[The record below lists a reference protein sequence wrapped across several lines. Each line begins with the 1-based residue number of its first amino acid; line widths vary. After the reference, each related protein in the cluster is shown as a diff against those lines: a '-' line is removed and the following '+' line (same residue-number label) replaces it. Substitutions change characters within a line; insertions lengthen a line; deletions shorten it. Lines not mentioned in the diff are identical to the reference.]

1 MPEVVVIAGP
11 NGAGKTTVSRR
22 VVAETLG
29 IGEFVNADV
38 IAAGLSGFDPERAAF
53 AAGRVMLTRM
63 DELAKQGA
71 SFAFET
77 TLASRTFAPWLRE
90 RVASGYRVHVVYVW
104 LASPEIAIRRVA
116 ARIRKGGHALPP
128 ETIRRRYGRSVW
140 NLMNLYLPIAQAFGT
155 WRVYDNSLD
164 KPGLVAYGAS
174 GDTPTIADPIRYNRL
189 QEIAH
194 ARQED

>member
-1 MPEVVVIAGP
+1 MVIAGP

-38 IAAGLSGFDPERAAF
+38 IAAGLSGFEPERAAF

-63 DELAKQGA
+63 DELAKQQA

-90 RVASGYRVHVVYVW
+90 RMANGYRVHLVYVW
-104 LASPEIAIRRVA
+104 LASPETAIRRVS
-116 ARIRKGGHALPP
+116 ARIRKGGHAVPP
-128 ETIRRRYGRSVW
+128 DTIRRRYGRSAW
-140 NLMNLYLPIAQAFGT
+140 NLVNLFLPIAQASGT
-155 WRVYDNSLD
+155 WRIYDNSRAQ
-164 KPGLVAYGAS
+164 PVLVAHGAS
-174 GDTPTIADPIRYNRL
+174 GDSPAILDANCYNQIQDIAN
-189 QEIAH
+189 AK
-194 ARQED
+194 QED